1 MNLSICLRI
10 NGHIEARNYPL
21 FKTRP
26 VYTMTTPPKE
36 VPRRLT
42 FRSGKR
48 NQRLAQRPVTENPL
62 YRSWPTGGSRRR
74 EPCDI
79 APSALPARLQPDPGI
94 FERQIVNSRRTLRQA
109 KREGWSFACRSPGTE
124 GPKRSKRRRD
134 AGIVSDHICAVGR
147 IRLNGRAGAKARVV
161 DYAVAGH
168 DRLRGINLDHLVV
181 ESVADQGVAV
191 GQPHRARRQ
200 RRWIAAR
207 TRVGEVLPE
216 HFVVGINFD
225 DATVVRVGKQG
236 MAVGEP
242 ARESDSAD
250 GAAGG
255 KGRDD
260 LARGGVRDLDG
271 AVVVLVGDEDVAVGQ
286 QLGGVGIVE
295 LVGTDAHDAVLP
307 ILPDDGIVR
316 APYLDDALVALIRDE
331 HVSARRQI
339 GVLHRRV
346 ELVGSE
352 SGDAELTVLPHDIPI
367 RVH

>member
-109 KREGWSFACRSPGTE
+109 KREGWSFACRSPGAE

-207 TRVGEVLPE
+207 TRVREVLPE

-225 DATVVRVGKQG
+225 DATVVRVGKSVSRVWPLG
-236 MAVGEP
+236 RRLAKATPLTLPRAVKVATILLGVVCVTSMARLLFSSEMRMLP
-242 ARESDSAD
+242 LASNSAAL
-250 GAAGG
+250 GLLSWLGPMPTTPFSPYCQTMA
-255 KGRDD
+255 
-260 LARGGVRDLDG
+260 LSVRR
-271 AVVVLVGDEDVAVGQ
+271 
-286 QLGGVGIVE
+286 
-295 LVGTDAHDAVLP
+295 TSMMRSFP
-307 ILPDDGIVR
+307 
-316 APYLDDALVALIRDE
+316 
-331 HVSARRQI
+331 
-339 GVLHRRV
+339 
-346 ELVGSE
+346 
-352 SGDAELTVLPHDIPI
+352 
-367 RVH
+367 